1 MSVAYKWYLFY
12 TQSVFLLKGLP
23 AALANRAF
31 GEFLDQKCTGSY
43 TKAACQTV
51 SELMSIFSDDYIDT
65 TNETLLKSLRKL
77 LALSLWGK
85 TSNREKAMLSLVRQS
100 LLKFFRQ
107 VMAPDTSIQTLEP
120 SLVSKVSC
128 ASLVY

>member
-1 MSVAYKWYLFY
+1 MSVAYRWYLLY

-23 AALANRAF
+23 AALANQAF
-31 GEFLDQKCTGSY
+31 GVFLDQKCAGSY

-51 SELMSIFSDDYIDT
+51 SELMSILSDDYIDT
-65 TNETLLKSLRKL
+65 TNETLLKSLK
-77 LALSLWGK
+77 ATFGPQFVGK
-85 TSNREKAMLSLVRQS
+85 TSNREKAMLSLVRES

-107 VMAPDTSIQTLEP
+107 VMAPDICFQTLEP
-120 SLVSKVSC
+120 SLVSEVSC